1 MADTSTLPP
10 AAARLKKYQTFGE
23 DGPMYEVLGLGV
35 TPDTVAIRVF
45 DTGEELDY
53 LLERALEDPEAR

>member
-1 MADTSTLPP
+1 
-10 AAARLKKYQTFGE
+10 
-23 DGPMYEVLGLGV
+23 MYEVLGPGQ

-53 LLERALEDPEAR
+53 RIDRALEDPEAL

>member
-1 MADTSTLPP
+1 MADSATLPP
-10 AAARLKKYQTFGE
+10 AAARLKRYQTFGE
-23 DGPMYEVLGLGV
+23 IGPMYEVLGPGQ

-53 LLERALEDPEAR
+53 RIDRALEDPEAL

>member
-1 MADTSTLPP
+1 MADTSTPPP
-10 AAARLKKYQTFGE
+10 AAAHLKKYQTFGE
-23 DGPMYEVLGLGV
+23 IGPMYEVLGPGK

-53 LLERALEDPEAR
+53 RLDRALEDPAAP